1 MTGKRNQ
8 QIAALPIKN
17 RNMCIMNR
25 RLSNRGAA
33 CLVIAVFQLC
43 QVSTVAQERIL
54 PGGGPETIPIQEVH
68 ANRYNNDLRP
78 PGVQG
83 LAKRPEDTSTA
94 VIIKDILQDR
104 YLRSPVAVVIDT
116 APPFLYRA
124 KKLLQGVVSTSTSVN
139 MVLIPY
145 NSTGE

>member
-1 MTGKRNQ
+1 MKG
-8 QIAALPIKN
+8 I
-17 RNMCIMNR
+17 
-25 RLSNRGAA
+25 LSNRAA
-33 CLVIAVFQLC
+33 TCLVLALFQLC

-54 PGGGPETIPIQEVH
+54 SGGGPETIPIQEVD

-78 PGVQG
+78 PDVEG
-83 LAKRPEDTSTA
+83 LPKGPEDTPTA
-94 VIIKDILQDR
+94 VIIKDILQDPH
-104 YLRSPVAVVIDT
+104 LRSPVAVVIDT

-124 KKLLQGVVSTSTSVN
+124 KALLQAVVSTSMSTD

>member
-1 MTGKRNQ
+1 MKW
-8 QIAALPIKN
+8 I
-17 RNMCIMNR
+17 
-25 RLSNRGAA
+25 LSNRAA
-33 CLVIAVFQLC
+33 TCLVLVLFQLC

-83 LAKRPEDTSTA
+83 LPQGPEGASTA
-94 VIIKDILQDR
+94 VIIKEILQDR

-124 KKLLQGVVSTSTSVN
+124 KALLQAVVSTSMSTN